1 MISNESFLIS
11 LSLFFTFGYFVG
23 SIPFGLILAKAF
35 GLGDIRKIGSGNIGA
50 TNVLRTGNKK
60 IALMT
65 LLLDGIKGAFAIF
78 ITREVF
84 NYEILTNLI
93 NDIIF
98 FECVVG
104 VAAVIG
110 HCFPVWLKFKGG
122 KGVATGFGIILCFD
136 LLVGI
141 LSLIT
146 WLLII
151 KLFKVSSLS
160 ALVSYFFIPIFIF
173 LNSTENNIFISSIII
188 SCMCF
193 FKHKE
198 NIKRLLTGSEPKI

>member
-1 MISNESFLIS
+1 MIYDESFLIF

-78 ITREVF
+78 ITREAF

-110 HCFPVWLKFKGG
+110 HCFPIWLKFKGG

-173 LNSTENNIFISSIII
+173 LNSPENNIFISSIII
-188 SCMCF
+188 SCICF

>member
-1 MISNESFLIS
+1 MISDESFLIF
-11 LSLFFTFGYFVG
+11 LFLFFTFGYFVG
-23 SIPFGLILAKAF
+23 SIPFGLILAKAY

-78 ITREVF
+78 ITREAF

-110 HCFPVWLKFKGG
+110 HCFPIWLKFKGG

-173 LNSTENNIFISSIII
+173 LNSPENNIFISSILI
-188 SCMCF
+188 SCICF

-198 NIKRLLTGSEPKI
+198 NIKRLFTGSEPKI

>member
-1 MISNESFLIS
+1 MISDESFLIF

-65 LLLDGIKGAFAIF
+65 LLLDGIKGALAILL
-78 ITREVF
+78 TQEAL
-84 NYEILTNLI
+84 NYEILTSLN

-104 VAAVIG
+104 IAAVIG
-110 HCFPVWLKFKGG
+110 HCFPIWLKFKGG
-122 KGVATGFGIILCFD
+122 KGVATGLGIILCFD

-141 LSLIT
+141 LSLII
-146 WLLII
+146 WLLIT
-151 KLFKVSSLS
+151 KLFKISSLS
-160 ALVSYFFIPIFIF
+160 ALVAYFFIPIFIF
-173 LNSTENNIFISSIII
+173 LNSPENNFFISSIII
-188 SCMCF
+188 SCICF
-193 FKHKE
+193 FKHRE

>member
-1 MISNESFLIS
+1 MISDQIFLIF
-11 LSLFFTFGYFVG
+11 LSLFFIFGYFVG
-23 SIPFGLILAKAF
+23 SIPFGLILTKAY

-78 ITREVF
+78 LTQKAF
-84 NYEILTNLI
+84 NYEILTRLN

-110 HCFPVWLKFKGG
+110 HCFPIWLKFKGG

-141 LSLIT
+141 LSLVT
-146 WLLII
+146 WLFIT
-151 KLFKVSSLS
+151 KLFKISSLS
-160 ALVSYFFIPIFIF
+160 ALVAYFFIPIFIF
-173 LNSTENNIFISSIII
+173 LNSLENNVFISSIII
-188 SCMCF
+188 SCICF
-193 FKHKE
+193 FKHTE
-198 NIKRLLTGSEPKI
+198 NIKRLLKRSEPKI

>member
-1 MISNESFLIS
+1 MIFDQIFLIF
-11 LSLFFTFGYFVG
+11 LSFFFIFGYFVG
-23 SIPFGLILAKAF
+23 SIPFGLILTKAY

-78 ITREVF
+78 ITREAF

-110 HCFPVWLKFKGG
+110 HCFPIWLKFKGG

-151 KLFKVSSLS
+151 KFFKVSSLS

-173 LNSTENNIFISSIII
+173 LNSPENNIFISSIII
-188 SCMCF
+188 SCICF
-193 FKHKE
+193 FKHRE

>member
-1 MISNESFLIS
+1 MIYDESFLIF

-23 SIPFGLILAKAF
+23 SIPFGLILAKAY

-78 ITREVF
+78 ITREAF

-110 HCFPVWLKFKGG
+110 HCFPIWLKFRGG

-136 LLVGI
+136 LLIGI

-151 KLFKVSSLS
+151 KLFKISSLS

-173 LNSTENNIFISSIII
+173 LNSPENNIFISSIII
-188 SCMCF
+188 SCICF

>member
-1 MISNESFLIS
+1 MIFDQIFLIF
-11 LSLFFTFGYFVG
+11 LSLFFIFGYFVG
-23 SIPFGLILAKAF
+23 SIPFGLILTKAY

-78 ITREVF
+78 LTQEAL
-84 NYEILTNLI
+84 NYEILTSLN

-104 VAAVIG
+104 IAAVIG
-110 HCFPVWLKFKGG
+110 HCFPIWLKFKGG
-122 KGVATGFGIILCFD
+122 KGVATGLGIILCYD

-141 LSLIT
+141 LSLII
-146 WLLII
+146 WLLIT
-151 KLFKVSSLS
+151 KLFKISSLS
-160 ALVSYFFIPIFIF
+160 ALVAYFFIPIFIF
-173 LNSTENNIFISSIII
+173 LNSPENNFFISSIII
-188 SCMCF
+188 SCICF
-193 FKHKE
+193 FKHRE

>member
-1 MISNESFLIS
+1 MISDESFLIF
-11 LSLFFTFGYFVG
+11 LSLFFTLGYFVG
-23 SIPFGLILAKAF
+23 SIPFGLILAKAY

-78 ITREVF
+78 ITREAF

-110 HCFPVWLKFKGG
+110 HCFPIWLKFKGG

-173 LNSTENNIFISSIII
+173 LNSPENNIFISSIII
-188 SCMCF
+188 SCICF

>member
-1 MISNESFLIS
+1 MISDESFLIF
-11 LSLFFTFGYFVG
+11 LSLFFTLGYFVG
-23 SIPFGLILAKAF
+23 SIPFGLILAKAY

-78 ITREVF
+78 ITREAF

-110 HCFPVWLKFKGG
+110 HCFPIWLKFKGG

-160 ALVSYFFIPIFIF
+160 ALVSYFFILF
-173 LNSTENNIFISSIII
+173 LYF
-188 SCMCF
+188 
-193 FKHKE
+193 
-198 NIKRLLTGSEPKI
+198 

>member
-1 MISNESFLIS
+1 MISDESFLIF
-11 LSLFFTFGYFVG
+11 LSLFFTLGYFVG
-23 SIPFGLILAKAF
+23 SIPFGLILARAY

-78 ITREVF
+78 LTQEAL
-84 NYEILTNLI
+84 NYEILTSLN

-104 VAAVIG
+104 IAAVIG
-110 HCFPVWLKFKGG
+110 HCFPIWLKFKGG
-122 KGVATGFGIILCFD
+122 KGVATGLGIILCFD

-141 LSLIT
+141 LSLII
-146 WLLII
+146 WLLIT
-151 KLFKVSSLS
+151 KLFKISSLS
-160 ALVSYFFIPIFIF
+160 ALVAYFFIPIFIF
-173 LNSTENNIFISSIII
+173 LNSPENNFFISSIII
-188 SCMCF
+188 SCICF
-193 FKHKE
+193 FKHRE

>member
-1 MISNESFLIS
+1 MIYDESFLIF

-23 SIPFGLILAKAF
+23 SIPFGLILAKAY

-78 ITREVF
+78 ITREAF

-110 HCFPVWLKFKGG
+110 HCFPIWLKFKGG

-151 KLFKVSSLS
+151 KLFKISSLS

-173 LNSTENNIFISSIII
+173 LNSPENNIFISSIII
-188 SCMCF
+188 SCICF